1 MTTDVE
7 TIAKTTGGGMRER
20 RDGTSARDGGRAR
33 SARIRGIVVA
43 TAIGAAL
50 LGAVAACGG
59 DASRRGASG
68 EGGALSVA
76 SARRATVVGFPAETL
91 SRDAHILAL
100 YPGSGP
106 DSALIAF
113 TFADST
119 RGVSAGLGVL
129 DLRSSGGEREAHLA
143 WPDSVGAVWWS
154 GPHMLSFATTT
165 GRGLTAKVDMNADTL
180 AVALDSGRTA
190 TAATPASAP
199 TPPRP
204 PAAAIARATAFVDS
218 AHQQPAG
225 RAAPRS
231 ALRYLVDSLITAPGG
246 RLVALHVIASDSSG
260 RRRVNPAWYT
270 LALPS
275 GAVASVDSVV
285 GPVDELPASTG
296 AWGGADGRSFYYAR
310 RAAVYEVVV
319 RGQ

>member
-7 TIAKTTGGGMRER
+7 IIAKTTGGGTRET
-20 RDGTSARDGGRAR
+20 RDGTSARDGTRAR
-33 SARIRGIVVA
+33 SAHTRGVVVSA
-43 TAIGAAL
+43 AIGAAL
-50 LGAVAACGG
+50 LGAVAACG
-59 DASRRGASG
+59 DASRRGAGSDT
-68 EGGALSVA
+68 GGTLTVT

-91 SRDAHILAL
+91 SGDARLLAL
-100 YPGSGP
+100 YPGTGP

-129 DLRSSGGEREAHLA
+129 DLRSPDGEREAHLA

-165 GRGLTAKVDMNADTL
+165 GRGLTARVDMNADTL
-180 AVALDSGRTA
+180 AVVLDSGRTV
-190 TAATPASAP
+190 TATPASAP
-199 TPPRP
+199 TPPRL

-231 ALRYLVDSLITAPGG
+231 ALRYLVDSLITAPSG

-296 AWGGADGRSFYYAR
+296 AWGGADGSAFYYAR
-310 RAAVYEVVV
+310 RVAVYVVVV